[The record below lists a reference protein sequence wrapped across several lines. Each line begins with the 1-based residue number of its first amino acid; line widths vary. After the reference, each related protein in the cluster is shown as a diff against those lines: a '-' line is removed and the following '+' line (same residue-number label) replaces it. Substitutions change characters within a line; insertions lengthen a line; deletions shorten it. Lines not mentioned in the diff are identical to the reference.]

1 MNEHTLPDDS
11 SRWPENPF
19 ELLGVP
25 PGVNERDLRRAYVR
39 LIRIYKPEQFP
50 EHFRRIR
57 EAYEAVR
64 SYAKFHTAFETP
76 ADSPTLSAESQPVGE
91 PVPATPE
98 AGNFNT
104 PVAERPRPQSLRRSL
119 EEELD
124 EAWNWAIEGDEA
136 QAYARLLDLQNR
148 YPERWETCLR
158 LYCLLGAAPDLDT
171 RRTPCDFLAQ
181 ALRQTGGSGPCH
193 ELYHREIED
202 NPGEALTE
210 RFAEVLNTTTQP
222 GLLATF
228 VQWRWSAAVRQKRFE
243 VIGDDLPGLRMRLA
257 VDQEELWLRLLAFA
271 ADQLAWVSAP
281 TNSVGLPECL
291 DEAAQHKHLQLRVPT
306 SSIGSN
312 TWSAWLPAGIP

>member
-104 PVAERPRPQSLRRSL
+104 PVAERPRPQSLR
-119 EEELD
+119 
-124 EAWNWAIEGDEA
+124 
-136 QAYARLLDLQNR
+136 
-148 YPERWETCLR
+148 C
-158 LYCLLGAAPDLDT
+158 C
-171 RRTPCDFLAQ
+171 
-181 ALRQTGGSGPCH
+181 
-193 ELYHREIED
+193 
-202 NPGEALTE
+202 
-210 RFAEVLNTTTQP
+210 
-222 GLLATF
+222 
-228 VQWRWSAAVRQKRFE
+228 
-243 VIGDDLPGLRMRLA
+243 
-257 VDQEELWLRLLAFA
+257 
-271 ADQLAWVSAP
+271 
-281 TNSVGLPECL
+281 
-291 DEAAQHKHLQLRVPT
+291 
-306 SSIGSN
+306 
-312 TWSAWLPAGIP
+312 